1 MINQK
6 PGGDAG
12 AGSENRFIEKMQQDP
27 GGVNWCYNCL
37 KACNPVTAEYC
48 ISQALINAVEGNLD
62 EGLIFCGQRTGE
74 IREIST
80 VHQVVEDLL
89 AV

>member
-1 MINQK
+1 
-6 PGGDAG
+6 
-12 AGSENRFIEKMQQDP
+12 MQQDP

-37 KACNPVTAEYC
+37 KACNPATAEYC

>member
-1 MINQK
+1 M
-6 PGGDAG
+6 AG
-12 AGSENRFIEKMQQDP
+12 KKGVIAVNIMSVTQLYGEYVRIAVEAG
-27 GGVNWCYNCL
+27 
-37 KACNPVTAEYC
+37 NPQTAKYC